1 MINNIILEFNNKIK
15 FFLLNK
21 FFFNFNRITKKIK
34 KKLTIKTKTIKSA
47 PKKINE
53 RYK

>member
-1 MINNIILEFNNKIK
+1 MYKNRKKGSEMINNIILEFNNKIK

-34 KKLTIKTKTIKSA
+34 NKLTIKK
-47 PKKINE
+47 
-53 RYK
+53 